1 MRLMATYPR
10 ASATLARTDEQLEAD
25 FRIAQAFIRGSD
37 GSSEAA
43 RLSIVRDWI
52 AQERRARIPGIG
64 RDLPA
69 LHSAST

>member
-10 ASATLARTDEQLEAD
+10 ASTTLAPTDEQLEAD
-25 FRIAQAFIRGSD
+25 FRMAQSFISAND
-37 GSSEAA
+37 GSSEAV
-43 RLSIVRDWI
+43 RLSVVRDWI

-69 LHSAST
+69 LHSAAT